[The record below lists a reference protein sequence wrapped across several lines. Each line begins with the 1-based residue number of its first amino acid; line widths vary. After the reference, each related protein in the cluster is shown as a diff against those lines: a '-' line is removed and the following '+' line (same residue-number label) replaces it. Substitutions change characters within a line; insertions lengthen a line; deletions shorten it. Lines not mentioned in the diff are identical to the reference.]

1 VIFPFSI
8 VFGDRIELGPFYLL
22 YITCLGIYKTNT
34 INIFAG
40 INGLEVGQ
48 SIVAA
53 IGMLLYFGVQ
63 VVIQGAEVY
72 EQKEYSVSLLVVF
85 LGGALALLK
94 LNQYPSQIFIGDTF
108 CYFAGIVLAIAAILG
123 TLFYRHRRDPG
134 RVSLVLRAPTH
145 KLPLFNT
152 ATLRFRGLPP
162 AQTSEIRPQD

>member
-1 VIFPFSI
+1 MIFPFSL
-8 VFGDRIELGPFYLL
+8 VFGDKLYLGPFYLL
-22 YITCLGIYKTNT
+22 YIVCLGIYKTNT

-53 IGMLLYFGVQ
+53 SSMLLYFGLE
-63 VVIQGAEVY
+63 VIVKGTSALEISQ
-72 EQKEYSVSLLVVF
+72 YSIWLLLVF

-123 TLFYRHRRDPG
+123 R
-134 RVSLVLRAPTH
+134 
-145 KLPLFNT
+145 
-152 ATLRFRGLPP
+152 
-162 AQTSEIRPQD
+162 